1 MNRLQ
6 DKVALVFGAGSSGP
20 GWSNGKAAAVA
31 YAREGAHVVAVD
43 RVEQAARETVECIS
57 AEHHE
62 ALAVEA
68 DVADTRAI
76 SAAVEQAIQVFGR
89 IDILHNNVGTTV
101 MGGPVELD
109 EERWRQSLDV
119 NVGSVYRT
127 CKAVL
132 PHMIRQSRGVII
144 NISSLAA
151 IRWTGYPYF
160 AYYAGKAAVNQAT
173 VALAMQYARHGIRA
187 NAILPGAID
196 TPLIYREISSQY
208 GSIEEMRA
216 ARTHG
221 KDGHGLGYCP
231 RRRFPRIRRSLLH
244 HRRVLACRW
253 RSELRHGRRRS
264 WRSALN
270 RGFEEGTPALQP
282 ASQASRNQGV
292 PRCRRGRL
300 AEIRAAAGTAAPTAI
315 NS

>member
-6 DKVALVFGAGSSGP
+6 DKVAVVFGAGSSGP

-31 YAREGAHVVAVD
+31 YARQGARVVAVD
-43 RVEQAARETVECIS
+43 RVEQAARETAECIT
-57 AEHHE
+57 AEHQQ

-68 DVADTRAI
+68 DVADTGAVA
-76 SAAVEQAIQVFGR
+76 AAVEQAIQVFGR

-109 EERWRQSLDV
+109 EESWRRSLEV

-127 CKAVL
+127 CRAVL
-132 PHMIRQSRGVII
+132 PHMIRQGRGSII
-144 NISSLAA
+144 NISSLAS

-160 AYYAGKAAVNQAT
+160 AYYAAKAAVNQAT
-173 VALAMQYARHGIRA
+173 VAIAMQYARHGIRA

-216 ARTHG
+216 ARDRAVPLG
-221 KDGHGLGYCP
+221 KM
-231 RRRFPRIRRSLLH
+231 
-244 HRRVLACRW
+244 
-253 RSELRHGRRRS
+253 
-264 WRSALN
+264 
-270 RGFEEGTPALQP
+270 
-282 ASQASRNQGV
+282 
-292 PRCRRGRL
+292 
-300 AEIRAAAGTAAPTAI
+300 GTAWDIAHAAVFLASDEASFITGVCLPVDGGQSCVMAGGDR
-315 NS
+315 